1 MAGKPLK
8 DESLGEEP
16 VHNILEVFKCFKEFC
31 WHGRMHLRSYQVAA
45 GEAILHSIYRRD
57 GHSFVVMFPRQSGKN
72 ELQAWLEAF
81 LMFSKMSNGCELV
94 KISPTWRLQSLNAMR
109 RLERVLRAH
118 PFTTLWWRKES
129 NYILQL
135 GQART
140 IFLSGAPGSN
150 IVGATASHLLEVDE
164 AQDVLP
170 EKFDREIAPMAA
182 STNATRVFWGTAWTA
197 ETLLGRELRAAEEA
211 QARDGRRRVF
221 RLTADEV
228 GLEVPAYRQFV
239 AAQVARWGRAHPTV
253 RTQYFS
259 EEIEAGGGLF
269 TPQRMALVEGEHAW
283 QDSPRPGSA
292 YAFLLDVGG
301 EEQDTP
307 SAGLGEERQVSPRRD
322 STALVVVEV
331 GLEGL
336 RDPALRAPLY
346 RVVSLHTWT
355 GESQTRLYAQL
366 TALQKRWAARQVV
379 VDSTGL
385 GAGLAAW
392 LEKSLPGRV
401 TRFEFNA
408 ASKTRLGWDF
418 LGLIEM
424 GRFQLPQAAGSREA
438 ALVER
443 LRAQMRACTY
453 QLGGGPAESLHWSV
467 PETAR
472 DPANGELLHDDL
484 LMAAALCSRLDA
496 QDWRAAGDR
505 TGVIPAG
512 DPLAG
517 RVEY

>member
-1 MAGKPLK
+1 MSQRT
-8 DESLGEEP
+8 SLGTLKKRTVQHVREFEEFCAKGGIRLRAYQMEAGCE
-16 VHNILEVFKCFKEFC
+16 ILESVR
-31 WHGRMHLRSYQVAA
+31 W
-45 GEAILHSIYRRD
+45 RD
-57 GHSFVVMFPRQSGKN
+57 GRSFVVMFPRQSGKN
-72 ELQAWLEAF
+72 ELQAWIEAY
-81 LMFSKMSNGCELV
+81 LMFIFSFKGCELV
-94 KISPTWRLQSLNAMR
+94 KVSPTWRPQSLNALR
-109 RLERVLRAH
+109 RLARVLRAH
-118 PFTTLWWRKES
+118 PYIAPEWRKES

-135 GQART
+135 AQART

-197 ETLLGRELRAAEEA
+197 ETLLGRELRASQEA
-211 QARDGRRRVF
+211 QARDGKRRVF

-269 TPQRMALVEGEHAW
+269 TAQRMALVEGEHAW
-283 QDSPRPGSA
+283 QEGPKKGA
-292 YAFLLDVGG
+292 VYAFLLDVGG
-301 EEQDTP
+301 EEKDAPGTD
-307 SAGLGEERQVSPRRD
+307 LGESREHSPRRD

-346 RVVSLHTWT
+346 RVVSMHTWT
-355 GESQTRLYAQL
+355 GESQTRLYGQL
-366 TALQKRWAARQVV
+366 TALQKRWGARQVV
-379 VDSTGL
+379 VDATGL

-424 GRFQLPQAAGSREA
+424 GRFRLPQAAGSREA

-453 QLGGGPAESLHWSV
+453 QLGGGPAQSLHWSV

-472 DPANGELLHDDL
+472 DPASGDLLHDDL

-496 QDWRAAGDR
+496 LDWRAAGGR

-517 RVEY
+517 KVEY